1 MGEFEKDLKK
11 LEEISSKLQSGD
23 EGIEKSMELYA
34 DGIKL
39 ANSLS
44 GRLEKLRSKIEILET
59 EVKSGE

>member
-1 MGEFEKDLKK
+1 MGEFEKDMQK

-39 ANSLS
+39 ANSLMS
-44 GRLEKLRSKIEILET
+44 RLDKLRSKIEILET